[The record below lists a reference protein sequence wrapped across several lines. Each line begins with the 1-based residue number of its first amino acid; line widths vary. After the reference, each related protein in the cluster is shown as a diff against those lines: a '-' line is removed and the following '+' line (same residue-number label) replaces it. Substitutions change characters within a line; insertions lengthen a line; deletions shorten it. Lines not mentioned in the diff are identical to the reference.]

1 MEIRRPT
8 WAEIDLSAIKHN
20 IAVLRAY
27 LKPSTRFMAVVKANA
42 YGHGVMEVAN
52 VCAAN
57 GVDFLGVATLDEAMP
72 LVEAGI
78 KLPILVLGYVPGEF
92 AEQVIEHDIRTVVYE
107 EGYARELSRAAQRL
121 GKDALIHFK
130 IDTGMGRLGF
140 PDDDAGIAAVVGIAA
155 LPGIRAEGLMTH
167 FAESDSPQR
176 DYTSQ
181 QIQRFMAF
189 NRELEKQGLHIAIK
203 HCGNSAAIV
212 SYPEAHLDMVRAG
225 IMLYGLYPA
234 PSMKALNLDIIPA
247 MTLKSRVS
255 FVKTLPCGES
265 VSYGR
270 TYTCSEDTEV
280 ATIPIGYADGY
291 NRLLSN
297 RAYAMIKGI
306 KAPLIGTVCM
316 DQCMFALPKGSNVQ
330 TGDEVILF
338 GRPEDGITADDL
350 ANLIGTINYESV
362 TTITSRVPRTYKP

>member
-1 MEIRRPT
+1 
-8 WAEIDLSAIKHN
+8 
-20 IAVLRAY
+20 
-27 LKPSTRFMAVVKANA
+27 
-42 YGHGVMEVAN
+42 
-52 VCAAN
+52 
-57 GVDFLGVATLDEAMP
+57 
-72 LVEAGI
+72 
-78 KLPILVLGYVPGEF
+78 
-92 AEQVIEHDIRTVVYE
+92 
-107 EGYARELSRAAQRL
+107 
-121 GKDALIHFK
+121 
-130 IDTGMGRLGF
+130 MGRLGF
-140 PDDDAGIAAVVGIAA
+140 PADDSGIAAVVGISA

-167 FAESDSPQR
+167 FAESDTPNR
-176 DYTSQ
+176 DFTCQ
-181 QIQRFMAF
+181 QIQRFKAF
-189 NRELEKQGLHIAIK
+189 NSELEKRGIQIVIK
-203 HCGNSAAIV
+203 HCANSAAIV

-225 IMLYGLYPA
+225 IMLYGLYPSQ
-234 PSMKALNLDIIPA
+234 SMKALNLDIIPA

-270 TYTCSEDTEV
+270 TYVCSEDTDV

-316 DQCMFALPKGSNVQ
+316 DQCMFALPKGANVQ

-338 GRPEDGITADDL
+338 GKPEEGITADDL
-350 ANLIGTINYESV
+350 AEMIGTINYEIV

>member
-57 GVDFLGVATLDEAMP
+57 GVDFLGVAILDEAMP

-181 QIQRFMAF
+181 QIQRFMAL
-189 NRELEKQGLHIAIK
+189 NRELEQHALHI
-203 HCGNSAAIV
+203 
-212 SYPEAHLDMVRAG
+212 G
-225 IMLYGLYPA
+225 I
-234 PSMKALNLDIIPA
+234 
-247 MTLKSRVS
+247 
-255 FVKTLPCGES
+255 
-265 VSYGR
+265 
-270 TYTCSEDTEV
+270 
-280 ATIPIGYADGY
+280 
-291 NRLLSN
+291 
-297 RAYAMIKGI
+297 
-306 KAPLIGTVCM
+306 
-316 DQCMFALPKGSNVQ
+316 
-330 TGDEVILF
+330 
-338 GRPEDGITADDL
+338 
-350 ANLIGTINYESV
+350 
-362 TTITSRVPRTYKP
+362 